1 MPEKL
6 EAGALEVIRRLTDN
20 GFEAYMV
27 GGCVRDK
34 CLGRKVKDYDIATAA
49 RPEQVQSLFKRTI
62 PTGLQHGTVTVLI
75 DRVPYEVTT
84 FRKEGDY
91 EGYRRPSEVEYIDSL
106 HEDLQRRD
114 FTMNAMALD
123 RYGRLI
129 DPFGGQ
135 DDLREKRLRCVG
147 CAEER
152 FREDAL
158 RMLRCLR
165 FAAEYGL
172 EPEPE
177 TWSALLRMKPLLGHI
192 AMERVQAEL
201 LRMLAGANPNLAVEL
216 LCKSGV
222 LEHTKLKLRLA
233 SIAEGKP
240 WPDVETL
247 PDELHR
253 LAYMYIR
260 IGATPEQ
267 AEADMRHLACSKQQT
282 DNVRLMVAA
291 YEQLRHEAVETAMP
305 DGEDLP
311 EVREWLKRQWL
322 LAAIRYGRDTLR
334 SVHKLYSLEA
344 ERTHSQSVWAAEGRV
359 WLDAMP
365 VSEVS
370 ELAVSGQALLRKFA
384 PAKPGPWLGRL
395 LAALLED
402 TALGKLLNEPESLL
416 KAAEAYYE
424 QIRENPCR

>member
-1 MPEKL
+1 MAEKL
-6 EAGALEVIRRLTDN
+6 EDGALKVIRRLTDR

-34 CLGRKVKDYDIATAA
+34 WLGRKVKDYDIATSA
-49 RPEQVQSLFKRTI
+49 RPEQVQSIFERTI

-91 EGYRRPSEVEYIDSL
+91 EGFRRPSEVEYIDNL

-123 RYGRLI
+123 QDGRLI

-135 DDLREKRLRCVG
+135 EDLRLKRLRCVG
-147 CAEER
+147 QAEER

-172 EPEPE
+172 EPETA
-177 TWSALLRMKPLLGHI
+177 TWSALLLLKPLLGHI

-201 LRMLAGANPNLAVEL
+201 LKMLAGANPNLAVDL
-216 LCKSGV
+216 LCSSGV
-222 LEHTKLKLRLA
+222 LQHTKKKLSLA
-233 SIAEGKP
+233 SIADGKP
-240 WPDVETL
+240 WPNLDRL

-253 LAYMYIR
+253 LAFLYIR
-260 IGATPEQ
+260 IGATAEQ
-267 AEADMRHLACSKQQT
+267 ADADMRHLACSKQQT
-282 DNVRLMVAA
+282 EKVRLMVTAH
-291 YEQLRHEAVETAMP
+291 ERLRNEAGNNKVM
-305 DGEDLP
+305 DDMSMDQ
-311 EVREWLKRQWL
+311 RKRLWL
-322 LAAIRYGRDTLR
+322 LAAIRYGRGTLR
-334 SVHKLYSLEA
+334 NVHKLYSQEEHLSP
-344 ERTHSQSVWAAEGRV
+344 SQRVWVAEGER
-359 WLDAMP
+359 WLDEMP

-370 ELAVSGQALLRKFA
+370 ELAVTGQELMRLFA

-395 LAALLED
+395 LAALLEE
-402 TALGKLLNEPESLL
+402 TALGELSNETEALL
-416 KAAEAYYE
+416 KAAEAHYE
-424 QIRENPCR
+424 QIREIERQ